1 MIAAEDSFAERVHD
15 FVEGLVDWVTG
26 LSVADCVG
34 IGLALAALLWIW
46 ASLRAMTRLGPV
58 VIKPLE
64 AEAGTKLPVNE
75 LTAMLRERLARG
87 GLVPPPEVPGG
98 APKANVLS
106 AIEAS
111 NVSQVALIGQIV
123 GALPRPRPA
132 EYTFSGTLFPEP
144 PSADPGADQPEDAD
158 ADTPEVADKG
168 VRFWVRPSR
177 EGSELIE
184 TVRGQADYPDA
195 VQCAADK
202 TSLHIIE
209 SSANVLPLWV
219 RWNALPAFQKYLD
232 GLDKSLQGNEVQAL
246 VEFVAAAENEPA
258 NLLVR
263 LKIANL
269 QERHAGAVQD
279 ETARAVARADAL
291 EQYLRIAK
299 MQPGL
304 VEARYRASVLA
315 GMLASTAE
323 TVVVTRQPMCDEL
336 TILGVGP
343 GALAETLRELAEL
356 ESTAV
361 LQLLR
366 PWYALLR
373 ETRLRHQLELKGF
386 DRRQLRRTVLI
397 SRHCLRVRKRG
408 LDTSLAARFEL
419 WWRHLVVRYRY
430 MAFGGSWQAH
440 YNAASFYALLYTR
453 ARALDDES

>member
-1 MIAAEDSFAERVHD
+1 VTADSLSERVHD
-15 FVEGLVDWVTG
+15 FVDRLVDWVTG
-26 LSVADCVG
+26 LSVADYVG
-34 IGLALAALLWIW
+34 IGLAIAALLWIW

-58 VIKPLE
+58 LVQPLE
-64 AEAGTKLPVNE
+64 AETDTKLPLKE
-75 LTAMLRERLARG
+75 LTAILRERLAHG

-144 PSADPGADQPEDAD
+144 PPPSATPGSPPPPA
-158 ADTPEVADKG
+158 VADKG
-168 VRFWVRPSR
+168 ISFWVRPSG

-184 TVRGQADYPDA
+184 TVRQQADYDDA
-195 VQCAADK
+195 VRCAADRA
-202 TSLHIIE
+202 SLHIIE

-219 RWNALPAFQKYLD
+219 RWSKLGAFEQYLD
-232 GLDKSLQGNEVQAL
+232 AIDNSLQGGELVAL
-246 VEFVAAAENEPA
+246 KGFAAAAVDEPS

-269 QERHAGAVQD
+269 LERHAGAVPEQARRA
-279 ETARAVARADAL
+279 EARAEVLA
-291 EQYLRIAK
+291 QYLQIAK
-299 MQPGL
+299 VQPGL

-323 TVVVTRQPMCDEL
+323 TVPATQQPICD
-336 TILGVGP
+336 
-343 GALAETLRELAEL
+343 ALNLLDVEPDAVADTLRELAEL

-366 PWYALLR
+366 PWYTLVR

-397 SRHCLRVRKRG
+397 SRHCLWVRRRG
-408 LDTSLAARFEL
+408 LRTSRWTSFEL
-419 WWRHLVVRYRY
+419 WRRQLVVRYRY

-440 YNAASFYALLYTR
+440 YNAASFYALLYKR
-453 ARALDDES
+453 ARALEDDAS